1 MELKTSTRGMTR
13 RKARAWRTTTWNSK
27 RIIRKRNLRKN
38 LIWSVPLRQRD
49 PVHFPLRTCPYN
61 LLLTEGEKSVS
72 RIWNHLKICFLGL
85 KKKTGKIVSNP
96 GSVLVGFLFWL
107 ESVPSR
113 TRRESVWFQTPW
125 HSPDLSPF
133 HHFNEMSVTTCYFC
147 FVLFCLD

>member
-1 MELKTSTRGMTR
+1 
-13 RKARAWRTTTWNSK
+13 
-27 RIIRKRNLRKN
+27 

-96 GSVLVGFLFWL
+96 GSVLVGFLCSDWSQSQA
-107 ESVPSR
+107 EQEGKVSDSKPHGIA
-113 TRRESVWFQTPW
+113 QT
-125 HSPDLSPF
+125 SLLF
-133 HHFNEMSVTTCYFC
+133 TTLMRCQWPLAT
-147 FVLFCLD
+147 FVLFCFVWISKTVWAGTSKEENQSC